1 MTDPHPRGVGR
12 PKEPIP
18 REHLLDAARE
28 AFAAAGFAGASMR
41 DVAERAG
48 VRKTSLFYHFG
59 SKEGLYREVLDG
71 AVSELLGY
79 IGGALQE
86 SGGFEERIDRL
97 GSLVV
102 EYLGTHPGAA
112 RLLVREMVDL
122 GPYAAGPGRAAI
134 EATLDSTASFLDAGM
149 AAGAFQ
155 RRDPRQLA
163 LSIVGLH
170 LFYFS
175 AEEVSSGSDRTS
187 IFAPDV
193 IEARKNAVVDQVR
206 ALVLATQRGRGE

>member
-1 MTDPHPRGVGR
+1 VGR
-12 PKEPIP
+12 PKQPIP

-28 AFAAAGFAGASMR
+28 AFAVAGFAGASMR

-59 SKEGLYREVLDG
+59 SKEGLYHEVLDR

-79 IGGALQE
+79 IGGALQGT
-86 SGGFEERIDRL
+86 GGFVARIDRL
-97 GSLVV
+97 GSRVV

-112 RLLVREMVDL
+112 RLLVREMIDL

-134 EATLDSTASFLDAGM
+134 EATLDTTASFLEAGM
-149 AAGAFQ
+149 VAGAFQ

-170 LFYFS
+170 LFYF
-175 AEEVSSGSDRTS
+175 AAQEVSSGAGGPS
-187 IFAPDV
+187 IFSPEA
-193 IEARKNAVVDQVR
+193 IEARQDAVRDQVR
-206 ALVLATQRGRGE
+206 ALVLPTPTLEQQDG